1 MSTPG
6 RRAALAIAVALA
18 DWATAL
24 VIGAL
29 HLPFLLDSWAT
40 SAGVIA
46 GGLGV
51 GIAGGVLFNALMAA
65 TVWGARS
72 CVWAASSVLVAYAT
86 WLFRRAGWID
96 IERPFRLVAAG
107 VLTGLPNACL
117 ATAILSFSFV
127 VRLPD
132 DPNTSAFRDALR
144 VALGGARASLLM
156 QEIVIEIADKTI
168 SLITAAAV
176 VVLVFER
183 ARSPAARH
191 A

>member
-1 MSTPG
+1 VSTPG

-29 HLPFLLDSWAT
+29 HLPFFLDSWAT

-72 CVWAASSVLVAYAT
+72 WVWAASSVLVACST
-86 WLFRRAGWID
+86 WLFQRASWID

-107 VLTGLPNACL
+107 VLTGLANACL
-117 ATAILSFSFV
+117 ATAILSFV
-127 VRLPD
+127 VGVPD
-132 DPNTSAFRDALR
+132 DPNTRAFRDALR
-144 VALGGARASLLM
+144 TALGDAPGSLLM
-156 QEIVIEIADKTI
+156 QEMAIEVADKTI
-168 SLITAAAV
+168 SLISAAALA
-176 VVLVFER
+176 VLVFER
-183 ARSPAARH
+183 SGSPSRRH

>member
-6 RRAALAIAVALA
+6 RRAALATAVALA

-29 HLPFLLDSWAT
+29 HLPFFLDSWAT

-65 TVWGARS
+65 TVWGAS
-72 CVWAASSVLVAYAT
+72 SWVWAASSVLVACST
-86 WLFRRAGWID
+86 WLFQRAKWID
-96 IERPFRLVAAG
+96 IERPFHLVAAG
-107 VLTGLPNACL
+107 AFTGIANACF
-117 ATAILSFSFV
+117 ATAILTFV
-127 VRLPD
+127 VGLPD
-132 DPNTSAFRDALR
+132 DPNTHAFRDALR
-144 VALGGARASLLM
+144 AALGDFPGSFLL
-156 QEIVIEIADKTI
+156 QEMVIEIADKTI
-168 SLITAAAV
+168 SLISAAAV
-176 VVLVFER
+176 SVLLFER
-183 ARSPAARH
+183 RRSFSEHH